1 MTLTIIENNLKD
13 VTAVNA
19 DPSKLYVGFDALIME
34 YNSTTQSE
42 PKTKTTFQITLWVY
56 NDNADDKENTPQDN
70 YWCYQEAQVESDDD
84 GNTDIINIEHEYKL
98 DTKELYDLTPNQII
112 ERIKEEYNKN
122 NEAQVTILTPDERV

>member
-98 DTKELYDLTPNQII
+98 DTKELRNLTPDQII
-112 ERIKEEYNKN
+112 EKIKEEHNKN
-122 NEAQVTILTPDERV
+122 N

>member
-98 DTKELYDLTPNQII
+98 DTKELRNLTPDQII
-112 ERIKEEYNKN
+112 EKIKEEHNKN
-122 NEAQVTILTPDERV
+122 K

>member
-98 DTKELYDLTPNQII
+98 DTKELRNLTPDQII
-112 ERIKEEYNKN
+112 EKIKEEHNKRRT
-122 NEAQVTILTPDERV
+122 Q